1 MGFEGMREEV
11 TIRYISRYINTAATF
26 GGLCIGALCIF
37 GDFMGAIGSGSG
49 VLLAVTIVF

>member
-1 MGFEGMREEV
+1 MREEV